1 MDEFCT
7 EGLKAYQLTP
17 EEEYMEDRKT
27 NGIGYI
33 TSSWPLD
40 PAKSTIVF
48 IHGAG
53 GSSAFWRAQLE
64 ALGERA
70 NSVAIDLP
78 GHGQSNG
85 NGHDRVEDYARA
97 VVDFINSLYI
107 PGPIPCGISLGG
119 AIAQQLLIDFPD
131 LFKAGILISSGS
143 KLKVAPEI
151 FDAIEKDL
159 KGYVDMIVKLA
170 VSKATDPDR
179 VKNFED
185 DTARCKS
192 EALIRDFRACDR
204 FDVMQRVGSITS
216 PVLVV
221 SAEDDL
227 VTPPKYGDFMEKSI
241 AKASRVHIM
250 EAGHI
255 VPMEKPEEVNRAIME
270 FLGRTGL

>member
-1 MDEFCT
+1 M
-7 EGLKAYQLTP
+7 
-17 EEEYMEDRKT
+17 EERKT

-33 TSSWPLD
+33 TGRWPLD

-53 GSSAFWRAQLE
+53 GSSVFWRAQVD
-64 ALGERA
+64 ALAEQA
-70 NSVAIDLP
+70 NTIAIDLP
-78 GHGQSNG
+78 GHGQSDG
-85 NGHDRVEDYARA
+85 NGHDRIEDYARG
-97 VVDFINSLYI
+97 VMEFINAI
-107 PGPIPCGISLGG
+107 EAPRPIPCGLSLGG
-119 AIAQQLLIDFPD
+119 AIVQQLLLDSPD

-151 FDAIEKDL
+151 FDTIEKDVNS
-159 KGYVDMIVKLA
+159 YVDMMAKLVA
-170 VSKATDPDR
+170 SKSTDPDR
-179 VKNFED
+179 VKGFKD

-192 EALIRDFRACDR
+192 EVLIQDFRACDR
-204 FDVMQRVGSITS
+204 FDIMQRMGAITS

-221 SAEDDL
+221 SAEDDQ

>member
-1 MDEFCT
+1 
-7 EGLKAYQLTP
+7 
-17 EEEYMEDRKT
+17 MEDRKT

-53 GSSAFWRAQLE
+53 GSSAFWRAQVE
-64 ALGERA
+64 ALAERA
-70 NSVAIDLP
+70 NMVAIDLP
-78 GHGQSNG
+78 GHGQSDG
-85 NGHDRVEDYARA
+85 IGHDRVEDYARA
-97 VVDFINSLYI
+97 VVDFISTLDI

-119 AIAQQLLIDFPD
+119 AITQQLLIDFPD

-151 FDAIEKDL
+151 FDAIEKDF
-159 KGYVDMIVKLA
+159 KGYVDMMVKLVA
-170 VSKATDPDR
+170 SNETDPDR
-179 VKNFED
+179 VKNFKD
-185 DTARCKS
+185 DLARCKS
-192 EALIRDFRACDR
+192 EALIQDFRACDR
-204 FDVMQRVGSITS
+204 FDVMQRLGTITS
-216 PVLVV
+216 SVLVV

-255 VPMEKPEEVNRAIME
+255 VPMEKPGEVNRAIRE
-270 FLGRTGL
+270 FLDRTGL

>member
-1 MDEFCT
+1 M
-7 EGLKAYQLTP
+7 G
-17 EEEYMEDRKT
+17 DRKA

-33 TSSWPLD
+33 TGSWPLD
-40 PAKSTIVF
+40 PVKSTIVF

-53 GSSAFWRAQLE
+53 GSSAFWRAQVD
-64 ALGERA
+64 ALAERA

-78 GHGQSNG
+78 GHGQSDG
-85 NGHDRVEDYARA
+85 IGHDRVEDHARA
-97 VVDFINSLYI
+97 VVDFISTLDI
-107 PGPIPCGISLGG
+107 PGPIPCGFSLGG
-119 AIAQQLLIDFPD
+119 AITQQLLIDFPD

-151 FDAIEKDL
+151 FDAIEKDF
-159 KGYVDMIVKLA
+159 KGYVEMIVKLA
-170 VSKATDPDR
+170 VSKSTDPDR
-179 VKNFED
+179 VKIFKD

-204 FDVMQRVGSITS
+204 FDVMQRMELITS

-227 VTPPKYGDFMEKSI
+227 VTPPKYADFLEKSI

-255 VPMEKPEEVNRAIME
+255 VPMEKPGEVNRAIRE
-270 FLGRTGL
+270 FLDRTGL